1 MSEPAPPPPPPPPT
15 PAVPVPDRPTPAAPE
30 DELGHFDSV
39 LLSQVQEDAPTPLP
53 IVSELVDVSQVVDP
67 AVHVEEV
74 RGVYCKNR
82 HFNDPRQLFC
92 AVCGINMVQQTPVLV
107 SGLRPPLGVIVLDDG
122 AVFQLDSDYLL
133 GRDPDADERV
143 RNEQLRGIAV
153 QDQSNQISRVHARIE
168 LRGWD
173 PVLIDNESTNGTFVN
188 PPKTA
193 EWLRLPTGGEHVLTQ
208 GTRVRIGHRT
218 LAFNT
223 HAGASS

>member
-1 MSEPAPPPPPPPPT
+1 MASGGGGGAEVVVAPDPTPVEPA
-15 PAVPVPDRPTPAAPE
+15 AVAARAAASLLRRLHGLRHRHRPRLSAPE
-30 DELGHFDSV
+30 AELTATVTVDEDFDSV
-39 LLSQVQEDAPTPLP
+39 LLGRGVGGEDAPTPLP

-107 SGLRPPLGVIVLDDG
+107 NGLRPPLGVIVLDDG

-143 RNEQLRGIAV
+143 RSEGCAA
-153 QDQSNQISRVHARIE
+153 SRSRT
-168 LRGWD
+168 
-173 PVLIDNESTNGTFVN
+173 S
-188 PPKTA
+188 
-193 EWLRLPTGGEHVLTQ
+193 PTRSPGCTPGSSCAA
-208 GTRVRIGHRT
+208 GTRC
-218 LAFNT
+218 
-223 HAGASS
+223 SSTTSRPTARS